1 MKDEMIKEL
10 LKCTMYKLDKELGI
24 NSSLQNVSSNPNVG
38 EIWKPKN
45 LKEYYGIVKV
55 DKYTVKIIGIGN
67 ELKTSMNLD
76 DFKRTFEYYC

>member
-1 MKDEMIKEL
+1 MKIE
-10 LKCTMYKLDKELGI
+10 DKEYLRADKKIWCGDECTI
-24 NSSLQNVSSNPNVG
+24 QNVSSSPNVG

-76 DFKRTFEYYC
+76 DFTKTFEYYC